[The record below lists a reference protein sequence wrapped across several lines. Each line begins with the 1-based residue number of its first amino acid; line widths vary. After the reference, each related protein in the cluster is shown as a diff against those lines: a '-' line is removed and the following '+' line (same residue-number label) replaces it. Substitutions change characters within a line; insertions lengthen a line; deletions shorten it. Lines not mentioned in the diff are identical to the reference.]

1 MKKSTSIMSC
11 IALLASLTLCACSAD
26 KESSGSVSD
35 SSESSQISQSSDVSD
50 APADSKPDDASG
62 SDIQFD
68 DTSSLPDADSDE
80 IIERLL
86 SEGWLGIT
94 STGITEGSPVWTLSR
109 TSDENITT
117 TYELQFTTEDAA
129 SNSGAVTLSV
139 NSADTVS
146 TFNGQWSAVCENER
160 PSIFTITVT
169 DGDGNVISGSFNV
182 MISLSGEELII
193 FNSES
198 GELLPFMT
206 GSDPYSVLA
215 LRTE

>member
-26 KESSGSVSD
+26 KENSGSVSD
-35 SSESSQISQSSDVSD
+35 SSESSQVSQSSDVSD
-50 APADSKPDDASG
+50 VSEPDVS
-62 SDIQFD
+62 SDIQSD

>member
-1 MKKSTSIMSC
+1 MKKTTSIMSC

-26 KESSGSVSD
+26 KENSGSVSD
-35 SSESSQISQSSDVSD
+35 SSESSQTSQSSDVSD
-50 APADSKPDDASG
+50 VSEPDDTSG
-62 SDIQFD
+62 IQSE

-109 TSDENITT
+109 TSAENITT

-129 SNSGAVTLSV
+129 TDSGAVTIAV

-146 TFNGQWSAVCENER
+146 TFNGQWSVVCENER

-169 DGDGNVISGSFNV
+169 DDSGNVISDSFSV
-182 MISLSGEELII
+182 MISLSGEQLVI
-193 FNSES
+193 FN
-198 GELLPFMT
+198 GEGGGLLPFMAENE
-206 GSDPYSVLA
+206 PYSA
-215 LRTE
+215 LTLKTE